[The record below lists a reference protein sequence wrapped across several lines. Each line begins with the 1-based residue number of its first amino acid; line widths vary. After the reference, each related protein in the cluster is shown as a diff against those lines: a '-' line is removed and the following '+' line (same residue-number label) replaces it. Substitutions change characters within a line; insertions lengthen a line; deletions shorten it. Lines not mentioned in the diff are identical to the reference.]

1 MPCLAR
7 WLVLLTLLSHS
18 AAQENVGIGLDLSVG
33 VEGVLPS
40 LARPANAS
48 RIFHGI
54 VFDAGST
61 GTRIHVYTFIQKDPE
76 LPLLEKETF
85 QSVKPGLSAY
95 ADTPE
100 TAGETVRQLLRVAKK
115 AVPHVEWERTP
126 VVLRATAGLRLL
138 PPKKA
143 QALLDEVE
151 VAFEESPFFVP
162 DNSVHIMNGTDE
174 GILAWVTVNFLT
186 GQLQAKT
193 KKTVGTL
200 DLGGA
205 STQITFLPKFKK
217 TIESAPPDHIARFD
231 LLSTTY
237 ELYTHSYLGNGIK
250 AARLTALGALGA
262 EGLERKVFESSCLSR
277 KFREDWSFGGLTYKI
292 SGIPDGS
299 TGFTEC
305 YKEMLKVVKGVIH
318 QPPELQDSNTFYA
331 FSYYFDIAVEAGLID
346 ERRGGMVKVQDY
358 SIRAKEVCNKLS
370 MYLATKPFLCMDIT
384 YITCLLKD
392 GFGFKDETILKLT
405 QKVNNVET
413 SWALGAIFDYFQNIK
428 IH

>member
-1 MPCLAR
+1 MGSLDR
-7 WLVLLTLLSHS
+7 
-18 AAQENVGIGLDLSVG
+18 ENVGIGLDLSVG

-61 GTRIHVYTFIQKDPE
+61 GTRIHVYTFIQKDPAE

-205 STQITFLPKFKK
+205 STQITFLPKFK
-217 TIESAPPDHIARFD
+217 
-231 LLSTTY
+231 
-237 ELYTHSYLGNGIK
+237 
-250 AARLTALGALGA
+250 
-262 EGLERKVFESSCLSR
+262 RKVFESSCLSR

>member
-1 MPCLAR
+1 MVKSRSLH
-7 WLVLLTLLSHS
+7 LLFTGWCHCRYSLSVF
-18 AAQENVGIGLDLSVG
+18 NVGIGLDLSVG

-205 STQITFLPKFKK
+205 STQITFLPKFK

-237 ELYTHSYLGNGIK
+237 ELYTHSC
-250 AARLTALGALGA
+250 TDTHQTDSS
-262 EGLERKVFESSCLSR
+262 LERKVFESSCLSR

>member
-61 GTRIHVYTFIQKDPE
+61 GTRIHVYTFIQKDPAE

-205 STQITFLPKFKK
+205 STQITFLPKFKCDYLDRVF
-217 TIESAPPDHIARFD
+217 SF
-231 LLSTTY
+231 LF
-237 ELYTHSYLGNGIK
+237 SYLGNGIK
-250 AARLTALGALGA
+250 AARLTALGALGLRFQPA
-262 EGLERKVFESSCLSR
+262 
-277 KFREDWSFGGLTYKI
+277 
-292 SGIPDGS
+292 GS